1 MNPKDIKIILNRYR
15 SLYNSALNDNAEISQ
30 ANFIEVYKALVGSF
44 KILNIIRRDGE
55 FSIISRRKLKW
66 I

>member
-1 MNPKDIKIILNRYR
+1 MTLEEIKIILNRYR

-55 FSIISRRKLKW
+55 FSIISRRKLK
-66 I
+66 

>member
-1 MNPKDIKIILNRYR
+1 MTLEEIKIILNRYR

-55 FSIISRRKLKW
+55 FSIIGRRKLK
-66 I
+66 

>member
-1 MNPKDIKIILNRYR
+1 MIYEEIKIILNRYR

-55 FSIISRRKLKW
+55 FSIISRRKLK
-66 I
+66 

>member
-1 MNPKDIKIILNRYR
+1 MTYEEIKIILNRYR
-15 SLYNSALNDNAEISQ
+15 SLYNSALNDNADISQ

-55 FSIISRRKLKW
+55 FSIIGRRKLK
-66 I
+66 